1 MTTTIELDN
10 LIIGCEAK
18 LDKEWND
25 DKEKTIRR
33 YLGILSIEQKQEIDL
48 ELLDTLFK
56 KNMKEIAEDD
66 SEDDSED
73 DDFDYEDSCD
83 CCVKGWSKANEFGRC
98 VCRCDCGK
106 LQRDCR
112 YKCSN

>member
-33 YLGILSIEQKQEIDL
+33 YLGILSIEQKQEIYL
-48 ELLDTLFK
+48 ELLDTMFKESMDKFDKEYKEAKK
-56 KNMKEIAEDD
+56 KN
-66 SEDDSED
+66 
-73 DDFDYEDSCD
+73 
-83 CCVKGWSKANEFGRC
+83 R
-98 VCRCDCGK
+98 
-106 LQRDCR
+106 
-112 YKCSN
+112 SN